1 MKKITEKE
9 ADEWVR
15 KNKHRH
21 KWVTA
26 KMLSYFANDKIK
38 ELNQNKD
45 DYSFERVSTE
55 ERQRERSD
63 KYDYLIGDDDDIKLN
78 QNKDEQQKNIYKS

>member
-45 DYSFERVSTE
+45 EFR
-55 ERQRERSD
+55 
-63 KYDYLIGDDDDIKLN
+63 N
-78 QNKDEQQKNIYKS
+78 